1 MSNRYSIAQRTPLQ
15 NSLFAGLACAITLT
29 LAAGPALAQPGDLE
43 RVEISGRVYEA
54 PTRFDMRA
62 SCDSIEEQ
70 LQDAL
75 QTTWVRERRA
85 GQVKVELVMDGN
97 DITAVKAKGI
107 SHAIERSVRQAVSG
121 LHCGTQKTAG
131 AQIYRFRV
139 DFIDPYSSTSSGDTQ
154 TAGTKRGVK
163 LALASE

>member
-1 MSNRYSIAQRTPLQ
+1 MSTRYSIAQRTPLL
-15 NSLFAGLACAITLT
+15 NSLFAGVACAITLT

-43 RVEISGRVYEA
+43 RVEISGRVIEA
-54 PTRFDMRA
+54 PTRLDIKA
-62 SCDSIEEQ
+62 NCDAIEEQ

-107 SHAIERSVRQAVSG
+107 SHAIERSVRQAVNG
-121 LHCGTQKTAG
+121 LHCGAQKIAG

-139 DFIDPYSSTSSGDTQ
+139 DFIDPYAPSSSGDTQ
-154 TAGTKRGVK
+154 TASAKSGVK
-163 LALASE
+163 LALADE